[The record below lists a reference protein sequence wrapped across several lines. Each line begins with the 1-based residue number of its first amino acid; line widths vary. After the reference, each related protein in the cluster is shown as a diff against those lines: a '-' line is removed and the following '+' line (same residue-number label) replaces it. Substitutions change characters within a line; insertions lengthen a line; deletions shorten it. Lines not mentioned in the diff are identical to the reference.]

1 MTPSPAISA
10 RSLAPDLSFNR
21 RRDYVKLTEV
31 AESLL
36 PGALSMIA
44 ESTRLS
50 LAFTAYKSARERAYT
65 VSRNPGAL
73 NLSNKLE
80 IGPSLRF

>member
-1 MTPSPAISA
+1 MLYKASFIRAVMTPSRGDLA
-10 RSLAPDLSFNR
+10 RSLAPDLSFN

-50 LAFTAYKSARERAYT
+50 LAFTAYKSARGRAYR
-65 VSRNPGAL
+65 VSRNPG
-73 NLSNKLE
+73 S
-80 IGPSLRF
+80 

>member
-1 MTPSPAISA
+1 MTPSPAIS

-36 PGALSMIA
+36 AGALSMIA

-50 LAFTAYKSARERAYT
+50 LAFTAYKSAHTGCPIISANFSDIEFDID
-65 VSRNPGAL
+65 SP
-73 NLSNKLE
+73 
-80 IGPSLRF
+80 LRLWLIN